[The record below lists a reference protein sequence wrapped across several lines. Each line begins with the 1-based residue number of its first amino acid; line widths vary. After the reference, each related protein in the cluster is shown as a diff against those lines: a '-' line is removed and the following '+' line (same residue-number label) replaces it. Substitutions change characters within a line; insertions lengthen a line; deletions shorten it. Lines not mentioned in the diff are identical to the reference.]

1 MTVQTKFPYDKEY
14 VTQYSQDRNEPEW
27 MKSLRLQALEQA
39 NHLDL
44 PKPDKTR
51 IGRWNFDRFNKHVA
65 DGELIS
71 SLNELPVALQD
82 HIDQENQ
89 PENLIIQRNQT
100 IAYATLS
107 DDLKDKGVIFT
118 DIFTALQEHS
128 ELVKKYYMTDAVSV
142 DEHRLT
148 ALHAAMLN
156 GGVFVYVP
164 KNVHIETPLQA
175 VFWQEDPEI
184 ALFNHVLVVAEENS
198 SLTYVENYL
207 SSDNEQETIANIVA
221 EVFAHDHANVSFG
234 AVDNLSAGTTS
245 YINRRGNAGKNGVI
259 DWALGQMNEG
269 NTVSENVTHLVGDFS
284 STNARTVTVGRGK
297 QTQNFTA
304 TTLHIG
310 KDTDGQISQRGVM
323 RENTSSIFNAIGR
336 IRHGATRA
344 NAEQESRILML
355 SDRARGDA
363 NPILLIDEDDV
374 TAGHAASV
382 GQVDELQMYYLMSR
396 GITKTEAERL
406 VIHGFLAPVVS
417 ELPIESVKK
426 QLSHLIERKL
436 H

>member
-1 MTVQTKFPYDKEY
+1 MTVKTKFPYDEEY
-14 VTQYSQDRNEPEW
+14 ITQYSQDKNEPEW

-39 NHLDL
+39 NTLDL

-51 IGRWNFDRFNKHVA
+51 IGRWNFDRFKHIA
-65 DGELIS
+65 KGEAIS
-71 SLNELPVALQD
+71 SFSDLPTELQAHFDQD
-82 HIDQENQ
+82 NI
-89 PENLIIQRNQT
+89 PENLIIQRNHSV
-100 IAYATLS
+100 AYATIS
-107 DDLKDKGVIFT
+107 DELKGQGVVFT
-118 DIFTALQEHS
+118 DIFTALQEHE

-148 ALHAAMLN
+148 ALHAAMMN

-164 KNVHIETPLQA
+164 KNVQIEVPLQA

-207 SSDNEQETIANIVA
+207 AKDNDQETVANIVA
-221 EVFAHDHANVSFG
+221 EVFAHDNAKVSFG
-234 AVDNLSAGTTS
+234 AVDNLAAGTTS
-245 YINRRGNAGKNGVI
+245 YINRRGNAGNHAVI

-269 NTVSENVTHLVGDFS
+269 HTVSENVTHLIGDFS

-297 QTQNFTA
+297 QIQNFTA
-304 TTLHIG
+304 ITLHIG

-323 RENTSSIFNAIGR
+323 RESTTSIFNAIGQ

-344 NAEQESRILML
+344 NAEQESRVLML
-355 SDRARGDA
+355 SDKARGDA

-382 GQVDELQMYYLMSR
+382 GRVDELQLYYLMSR
-396 GITKTEAERL
+396 GITKDRAEQL
-406 VIHGFLAPVVS
+406 IIHGFLEPVVG
-417 ELPIESVKK
+417 ELPIETVKK
-426 QLSHLIERKL
+426 QLTHLIEGKL
-436 H
+436 N